1 MVLLLASGALDLKLL
16 GSGVDGLGE
25 EEFASFVVA
34 VLLPLLDSSFF
45 FSSFDP
51 TDSGAFDCI
60 TYIKSTFN
68 NAEPVSARAHTH
80 IYMEFHCYIKL
91 INYLIN
97 YVYA

>member
-16 GSGVDGLGE
+16 GSGVGGLGE

-68 NAEPVSARAHTH
+68 NAEPFLRAHTH
-80 IYMEFHCYIKL
+80 IYIWSFIV
-91 INYLIN
+91 I
-97 YVYA
+97 